1 MNSMTLLNSR
11 SEPFDDR
18 ERRRCSTILIS
29 NHMGDLRQGE
39 SVFDHNTSSLVFLE
53 MLETETDSPKPRRKP
68 TKSSVTAVGL
78 VVSRNSL
85 CIAPAFTIVGCI
97 PGTAPCDIEVRVW
110 VMIWSMPGCDS
121 VFYATVGPG
130 KQRVSLPLDATIAL
144 FEAESSK
151 VLQTSLL
158 CCLVTKMPAFC

>member
-1 MNSMTLLNSR
+1 MTFLYICSD
-11 SEPFDDR
+11 SFVER
-18 ERRRCSTILIS
+18 ERSSCSVTLIRS
-29 NHMGDLRQGE
+29 HMGDLRHGA
-39 SVFDHNTSSLVFLE
+39 SASFHNTSSLVFFE
-53 MLETETDSPKPRRKP
+53 MLEIKADSPKPRRKP
-68 TKSSVTAVGL
+68 TKSSVTTPGL

-121 VFYATVGPG
+121 VFNATAGPG
-130 KQRVSLPLDATIAL
+130 KQRVSLPLDAMIAL

-151 VLQTSLL
+151 VSKTSLL